1 MLLSNS
7 HGPVKFFNRAKL
19 VNVFFATFQKEIQF
33 SFEHFRQ
40 PFFAYFCTLVFRNMI
55 TFYITFYITFS
66 QSFNKRGRKFSKSSL
81 QRIV

>member
-40 PFFAYFCTLVFRNMI
+40 PFFACFCTLVFRNM
-55 TFYITFYITFS
+55 ITFYITFS
-66 QSFNKRGRKFSKSSL
+66 QSFNKRGRKFSKNSL